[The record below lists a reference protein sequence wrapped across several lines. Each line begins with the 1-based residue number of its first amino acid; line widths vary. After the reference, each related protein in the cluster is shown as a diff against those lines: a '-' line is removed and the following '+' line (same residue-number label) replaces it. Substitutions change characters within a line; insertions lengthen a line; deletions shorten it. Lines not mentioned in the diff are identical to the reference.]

1 VDGETAA
8 GSWPRFLSAETADS
22 AIQILTGAFTSVL
35 SSGARLQAARSRSA
49 QIAQI
54 APSQNVTGVGYRLRI
69 YWPPE
74 ARHARVDG

>member
-1 VDGETAA
+1 MDGETAA

-35 SSGARLQAARSRSA
+35 SSGARLQAAQIA

-54 APSQNVTGVGYRLRI
+54 AIAPSRVGYQDEDILASRGM
-69 YWPPE
+69 PE
-74 ARHARVDG
+74 SMDVL